1 MTILNQVKQ
10 WVKLRSLYSSIRAC
24 PHFEHDD
31 KNEINCSQTVLNS
44 CVKNEMFTGSN
55 DSLK

>member
-1 MTILNQVKQ
+1 MTTLNQVKQ
-10 WVKLRSLYSSIRAC
+10 WVKLRSLYSSIQAC

-31 KNEINCSQTVLNS
+31 RNETNCSQTVLNS

-55 DSLK
+55 NFLK

>member
-10 WVKLRSLYSSIRAC
+10 WVRLRLLYSSIRAC

-31 KNEINCSQTVLNS
+31 KNE
-44 CVKNEMFTGSN
+44 MFTDSN

>member
-31 KNEINCSQTVLNS
+31 KNEINCSQTVLGR
-44 CVKNEMFTGSN
+44 VLI
-55 DSLK
+55 LKMMIKVR